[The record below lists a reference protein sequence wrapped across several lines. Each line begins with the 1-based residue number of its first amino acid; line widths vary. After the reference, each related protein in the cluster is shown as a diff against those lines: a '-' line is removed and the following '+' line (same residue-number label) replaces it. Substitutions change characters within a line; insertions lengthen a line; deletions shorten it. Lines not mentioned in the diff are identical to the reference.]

1 MTRDKCDERIVLNH
15 MFLCKSE
22 FQAHLIQNWF
32 SVYVQIVQL
41 VLMSD
46 KYVLV
51 IVVDL
56 FAFHTGIMA
65 AIEDIT
71 SAYFYTQ
78 FALCPHMDGM
88 SLHVA
93 GL

>member
-1 MTRDKCDERIVLNH
+1 MTRDKWDERIVLNH
-15 MFLCKSE
+15 MFLCKPE
-22 FQAHLIQNWF
+22 FQAYLIQNWF

-46 KYVLV
+46 EYVFV

-56 FAFHTGIMA
+56 FVFHTGIMA

-71 SAYFYTQ
+71 SA
-78 FALCPHMDGM
+78 
-88 SLHVA
+88 
-93 GL
+93 